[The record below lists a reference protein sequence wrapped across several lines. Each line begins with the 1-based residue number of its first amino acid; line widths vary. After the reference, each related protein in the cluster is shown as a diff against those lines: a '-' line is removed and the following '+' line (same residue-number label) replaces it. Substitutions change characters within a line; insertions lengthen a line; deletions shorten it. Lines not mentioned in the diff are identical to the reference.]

1 MYQMVY
7 RNQSIKLS
15 KDILRSFQKIEMARS
30 ALAQKLNKIPNN
42 LEIAQ
47 FLEMDIQLVEQ
58 IVQSGNALMLSL
70 DDTNSYEERSYY
82 ETISNEEQVSLDDSL
97 SLQECLESLNSDEQ
111 KIIKYRYFGDLT
123 QSETAKM
130 LNMTQV
136 MVSRYEKK
144 GIMKMRSYYD
154 QSS

>member
-1 MYQMVY
+1 
-7 RNQSIKLS
+7 
-15 KDILRSFQKIEMARS
+15 
-30 ALAQKLNKIPNN
+30 
-42 LEIAQ
+42 
-47 FLEMDIQLVEQ
+47 
-58 IVQSGNALMLSL
+58 MLSL